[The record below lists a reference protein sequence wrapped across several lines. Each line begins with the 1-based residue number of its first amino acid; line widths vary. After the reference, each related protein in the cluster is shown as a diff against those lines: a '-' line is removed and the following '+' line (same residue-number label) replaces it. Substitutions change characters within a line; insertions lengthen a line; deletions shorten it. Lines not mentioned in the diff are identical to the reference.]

1 MLTLTLALAL
11 PPNRRAPASTI
22 RVQAATDAVYR
33 GVSGDV
39 TLTDAGTRGTP
50 ARELTVRA
58 GGGWRDTVVWNPFG
72 DEAMGYDRFVCV
84 ESACALDAVR
94 LAPQAEW
101 AATMDIVPKGATQA
115 KPEAPDDVTVGGS
128 WGR

>member
-1 MLTLTLALAL
+1 MTLTLTL
-11 PPNRRAPASTI
+11 
-22 RVQAATDAVYR
+22 
-33 GVSGDV
+33 
-39 TLTDAGTRGTP
+39 TLTLPLTLTR
-50 ARELTVRA
+50 
-58 GGGWRDTVVWNPFG
+58 
-72 DEAMGYDRFVCV
+72 CV